1 MKNKFESLKLLKSE
15 IHDGLARVEELNRK
29 LSLSPEHIDDEVS
42 EEDLIVIG
50 YFLSGIYSTI
60 EEIFVKVAK
69 EFENKIGDSEQWHTE
84 LLKRMALEVD
94 EVRPAVISKK
104 TQSCLDE
111 LRKFRHVFRF
121 SYAFELQ
128 NDKLGLVLKRWVNC
142 RESFKNDVENF
153 LNELDRLA
161 N

>member
-1 MKNKFESLKLLKSE
+1 MS
-15 IHDGLARVEELNRK
+15 GLYL
-29 LSLSPEHIDDEVS
+29 
-42 EEDLIVIG
+42 
-50 YFLSGIYSTI
+50 TI

-69 EFENKIGDSEQWHTE
+69 EFENKIEDSIRWHSE

-94 EVRPAVISKK
+94 DVRPAVISKK
-104 TQSCLDE
+104 TRNSLDE

-128 NDKLGLVLKRWVNC
+128 ADKIQLVVKRWLSC
-142 RESFKNDVENF
+142 RETFKNDIQKF
-153 LNELDRLA
+153 LSELDHLA